1 MRLEAALVGDLE
13 KVMADELRVG
23 RHAVTL
29 GTRISTD
36 SLKAFL
42 RAETVKAFGSQRLAN
57 SWRSN
62 NYPEGGK
69 ESLGAAGL
77 VWSNA
82 PDIIEA
88 FSATTTIKGK
98 NGFWLAIPTPE
109 ALKLRSSRSRFAP
122 RPTPKSLEEQLGV
135 NLQLVFRAGQAS
147 LLVAQLRRGTGKRGG
162 FVKPSARA
170 TKTGNVETVVLFFL
184 VPFVRLKQV
193 FNLDQ
198 AEDRALDDMV
208 RNILEV
214 WNRER

>member
-57 SWRSN
+57 SWRGKA
-62 NYPEGGK
+62 YPGGGK
-69 ESLGAAGL
+69 ESLGAVGT

-82 PDIIEA
+82 PHIIEA
-88 FSATTTIKGK
+88 FSATTTIRSSG
-98 NGFWLAIPTPE
+98 GSFLAIPTPE
-109 ALKLRSSRSRFAP
+109 ALAMRVGNK
-122 RPTPKSLEEQLGV
+122 RPTPHTLEQRLGIKLRFV
-135 NLQLVFRAGQAS
+135 YRRGQAS
-147 LLVAQLRRGTGKRGG
+147 LLVAEMRKRTGKRGG
-162 FVKPSARA
+162 FAVPTEAAKRRNDVA
-170 TKTGNVETVVLFFL
+170 TVVLFFL

-198 AEDRALDDMV
+198 AEDRAIDDMV

-214 WNRER
+214 WNRDR